1 MVILPG
7 DHFVSEKD
15 FIEPIEGLFGLKINE
30 FAIHDC
36 IEQLISE
43 KILTINSINE
53 LKIDIS
59 LVSNLQRDID
69 EAHSLEQRVFNTWK
83 EEVTEKHPSLQM
95 SDLQISLKKYLAYAF
110 QRHGIQTISL
120 INPINEI
127 PEDYS
132 QSLSSIL
139 DNVIEQTFPLSFRLN
154 AKNAISDFMAKSG
167 MYPDRA
173 KYIAQLADG
182 AFNYFNLTIPSE
194 ITENFRASLSELT
207 IFLDTNFLFGIIN
220 LDISQKISISNELI
234 KLIRDNGLPFK
245 LVAHE
250 LTISEL
256 LKSISN
262 YEEILQKRKWSQSVS
277 RAALSSR
284 FVSGIEKHY
293 FEQFSKTGIDV
304 ESFFN
309 PFRHADQLIIDKGI
323 EILGYSED
331 TFEIALDLIDQY
343 KVFLEKRIRSKPQMI
358 MQHDMTIL
366 NRVRLLRKSNG
377 STLNAGALFMTFDYS
392 VYKFDWDNKE
402 TSRSQGCTILPNLF
416 LQLIR
421 PYIKSSDEVDKAFA
435 ETFAIP
441 EFRIIGSDS
450 SKACTKM
457 LNILSGYK
465 DFPEETAR
473 RMLSNDLFIQNLQ
486 KIEEDK
492 EFEEYVELQIA
503 KENEILVTENL
514 EYQHKLVKEKSE
526 KVDLEK
532 RLSTMEE
539 SVSIIDSDL
548 ETRTNQFENEKQVR
562 LKTEQKSE
570 ELLSTLHNTTVE
582 LNRTK
587 KTLTIY
593 YVFSTLVLIALFVF
607 LTNLLPIKFIT
618 SHPNNILIQ
627 ILTSLLIFSI
637 MIGIYLKKKT
647 ETIVISVLL
656 PIIISIITLFGKN

>member
-1 MVILPG
+1 MCSIVAIGKTKSHQETLKLLILQCMVILPG

-173 KYIAQLADG
+173 KSITQLADG

-256 LKSISN
+256 LK
-262 YEEILQKRKWSQSVS
+262 
-277 RAALSSR
+277 
-284 FVSGIEKHY
+284 
-293 FEQFSKTGIDV
+293 
-304 ESFFN
+304 
-309 PFRHADQLIIDKGI
+309 
-323 EILGYSED
+323 
-331 TFEIALDLIDQY
+331 
-343 KVFLEKRIRSKPQMI
+343 
-358 MQHDMTIL
+358 
-366 NRVRLLRKSNG
+366 
-377 STLNAGALFMTFDYS
+377 
-392 VYKFDWDNKE
+392 
-402 TSRSQGCTILPNLF
+402 
-416 LQLIR
+416 
-421 PYIKSSDEVDKAFA
+421 
-435 ETFAIP
+435 
-441 EFRIIGSDS
+441 
-450 SKACTKM
+450 
-457 LNILSGYK
+457 
-465 DFPEETAR
+465 
-473 RMLSNDLFIQNLQ
+473 
-486 KIEEDK
+486 
-492 EFEEYVELQIA
+492 
-503 KENEILVTENL
+503 
-514 EYQHKLVKEKSE
+514 
-526 KVDLEK
+526 
-532 RLSTMEE
+532 
-539 SVSIIDSDL
+539 
-548 ETRTNQFENEKQVR
+548 
-562 LKTEQKSE
+562 
-570 ELLSTLHNTTVE
+570 
-582 LNRTK
+582 
-587 KTLTIY
+587 
-593 YVFSTLVLIALFVF
+593 
-607 LTNLLPIKFIT
+607 
-618 SHPNNILIQ
+618 
-627 ILTSLLIFSI
+627 
-637 MIGIYLKKKT
+637 
-647 ETIVISVLL
+647 
-656 PIIISIITLFGKN
+656 